1 MEIEDV
7 NDLLSRKLE
16 GKTVRI
22 DPYSYQEK
30 KGTTNVFFSKVDF
43 SNDGKSAK
51 HKDNWK
57 WKSDNNREKDEGLS
71 IGEWRRFTDESLV
84 VINWEKLTNWKDA
97 YNKNDK
103 RKDYGIY
110 QILGGHRNLKDN
122 SLLYIGK
129 ASEQT
134 FGKQISEEEAWLK
147 NACDL
152 TIYLGRIQSIDD
164 KDKEQFSVS
173 LRDSIIEDV
182 EALLIYFHTPAYN
195 SVSTSEPPNPKN
207 NLRIINV
214 GNRGALCA
222 EISHK
227 GLRLYK

>member
-1 MEIEDV
+1 MSELKVCGKWLVKEEWESKKYPSEKDKDAYIVTIYHQDRQSIEMEIEDV

-110 QILGGHRNLKDN
+110 QILGWHRNLKDN

-147 NACDL
+147 NACD
-152 TIYLGRIQSIDD
+152 
-164 KDKEQFSVS
+164 
-173 LRDSIIEDV
+173 
-182 EALLIYFHTPAYN
+182 
-195 SVSTSEPPNPKN
+195 
-207 NLRIINV
+207 
-214 GNRGALCA
+214 
-222 EISHK
+222 
-227 GLRLYK
+227 